1 MNSAGWNRLQPN
13 PCCPDGV
20 RLQEELRETKGK
32 LEQLEVKISCLSD
45 DLVDLGSNV
54 RTVLGVLVE
63 LFPVAFKAK
72 SAEDGISGELFRRD
86 VRALQNDSIVANET
100 DPKSPDYYLSRG
112 ATSGPYENLG
122 VLANQANLLADGLS
136 VESPFDGLGVSQFQR
151 GHASVSSPRALD
163 IITPGDQPG
172 LVASNEHF
180 NDVCPVANIKNGG
193 GLTPALPTGPHFT
206 NCRKASLSF
215 YQEVSRRGTDPRG
228 LVKSREIAAKA
239 VRARR
244 ASHSTTDI
252 LMQAKLQQQTAGE
265 CLNRSGQLVRDA
277 NPESS
282 KSLRFL
288 TTDL

>member
-1 MNSAGWNRLQPN
+1 M
-13 PCCPDGV
+13 
-20 RLQEELRETKGK
+20 RLQEELRDTKGK

-63 LFPVAFKAK
+63 LFPVAFKAQ
-72 SAEDGISGELFRRD
+72 SAEDGIGGEFRRD

-100 DPKSPDYYLSRG
+100 DPKSPNYSLSHG
-112 ATSGPYENLG
+112 ATAGPYD
-122 VLANQANLLADGLS
+122 VPANQANLTDGLS
-136 VESPFDGLGVSQFQR
+136 AESPSDGLGSSQFQR
-151 GHASVSSPRALD
+151 GHASVSPRALD
-163 IITPGDQPG
+163 TITPGDQPG
-172 LVASNEHF
+172 LVASQEHF

-193 GLTPALPTGPHFT
+193 GQAPALLTGPHFT

-215 YQEVSRRGTDPRG
+215 YQEVSRRGTDPRA
-228 LVKSREIAAKA
+228 LVKSREIAAKV

-252 LMQAKLQQQTAGE
+252 LMQAKLQQESAGG
-265 CLNRSGQLVRDA
+265 CLNRSGQLGRDA